1 MSGKISKKRV
11 FDIIQI
17 GYYGDWQSKAFDV
30 MVIVMI
36 LMNLFIAVFQTFEGS
51 EPYHELLAFLP
62 YFLPV
67 FFLAGGVRRYISGHD
82 RRARLRHHHHLPG
95 GGDGGDTYGY
105 LVCRIRGALYQDKD
119 DERGIGGE

>member
-1 MSGKISKKRV
+1 MFRVVRLLRLFQINAYYDALNVIGDVITGKK
-11 FDIIQI
+11 DQI
-17 GYYGDWQSKAFDV
+17 
-30 MVIVMI
+30 
-36 LMNLFIAVFQTFEGS
+36 L
-51 EPYHELLAFLP
+51 
-62 YFLPV
+62 
-67 FFLAGGVRRYISGHD
+67 ISGHA